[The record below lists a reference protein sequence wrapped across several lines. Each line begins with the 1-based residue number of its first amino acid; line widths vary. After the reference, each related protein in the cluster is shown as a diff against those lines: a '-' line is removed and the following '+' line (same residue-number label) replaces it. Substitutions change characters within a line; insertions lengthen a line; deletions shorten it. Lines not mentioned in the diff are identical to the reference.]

1 MKKILTI
8 LSLALLVMACDEM
21 YGPIPVSESPVYSSG
36 IDVQVSQVKDSSF
49 VVNLTPKDEALF
61 YTYLVTEESTP
72 QVLDSAK
79 LYSLSYKGVQN
90 GKFNFKEQSS
100 ATVELTDLKP
110 NTAYQVYAVT
120 SSKTGIPSAV
130 TVKSVVTSDSY
141 SPFIKSVSRNGNKV
155 TVTFSE
161 NVKYDESKDVTA
173 VGYSKVYASGA
184 PVVASAKATVTV
196 SGSAATFEFAAFKTP
211 GTYYTV
217 AYPEGTFVDETG
229 NSCQAVEAG
238 KFTVSTDGKYTVSYS
253 GTVYGFLANADLSY
267 KLPEIKSMFLA
278 DWNKSIS
285 VNVPDGVARV
295 DLKDGYVTVVE
306 HKDASGM
313 ESVTKW
319 PMKKMTNY
327 YGTYYDVVM
336 TLAGEAQPGDMV
348 SIVIPAGAVM
358 DWYGNVNA
366 SAIEVGP
373 IEMMVPLEL
382 SFEDAG
388 IGSCTAYVSVSTNDV
403 TGKKFWIWDYGTKEE
418 MEAYSDE
425 DFIADY
431 VDYIANDAESNEMS
445 FEEMLVD
452 YYAFQGDDE
461 LPIINLEAETS
472 YQMLGFFIDA
482 EGNAISDVFRHDF
495 TTVALEVP
503 EEETGTYNFS
513 LWYEDAQADLPFSIE
528 EAEDGYLCT
537 ISGLGEGF
545 DLTFSMDKDGN
556 CYVPK
561 TEVNDTFSYQGSEFP
576 VYLEEIDSWN
586 EEGWDSTS
594 YYDQVKKT
602 FVFTL
607 AYYID
612 LGYLGYGDE
621 SFELDADGVAATA
634 APASLG
640 SLRKGAGSLTPGKA
654 IAVPHGR
661 RK

>member
-49 VVNLTPKDEALF
+49 VVSLTPKDEALF

-100 ATVELTDLKP
+100 ATVELIDLKP

-130 TVKSVVTSDSY
+130 TVKSVVTCDSH

-217 AYPEGTFVDETG
+217 AYPEGTFVDQTG

-295 DLKDGYVTVVE
+295 DLKDGYMTVVN
-306 HKDASGM
+306 HKEESGM

-319 PMKKMTNY
+319 PMKKLTNY
-327 YGTYYDVVM
+327 YGTYYDVVVI
-336 TLAGEAQPGDMV
+336 LAGEAQAGDMV

-373 IEMMVPLEL
+373 IEMMAAPLAL
-382 SFEDAG
+382 TFEDAG
-388 IGSCTAYVSVSTNDV
+388 IGSCSASIAVTTNDIS
-403 TGKKFWIWDYGTKEE
+403 GKKYWIWDYDAKEAMDE
-418 MEAYSDE
+418 ISDE
-425 DFIADY
+425 DFIEYEISYIADY
-431 VDYIANDAESNEMS
+431 AEEDGVS
-445 FEEMLVD
+445 FEEELVE
-452 YYAFQGDDE
+452 YFAYQGDDE
-461 LPIINLEAETS
+461 ISFVNLTS
-472 YQMLGFFIDA
+472 KSDYQVAGFFVDG
-482 EGNAISDVFRHDF
+482 EGNAISDVFRFDF
-495 TTVALEVP
+495 TTEALELPV
-503 EEETGTYNFS
+503 EESGTYNFS
-513 LWYEDAQADLPFSIE
+513 LCYEGAQADLPFSIE

-537 ISGLGEGF
+537 ISGLGYGF

-561 TEVNDTFSYQGSEFP
+561 TDINDTFSYQGSEFP
-576 VYLEEIDSWN
+576 IYLEEIDSWYG
-586 EEGWDSTS
+586 GWNSTS
-594 YYDQVKKT
+594 YYDQAKET

-621 SFELDADGVAATA
+621 SFKLDADGAAATA

-640 SLRKGAGSLTPGKA
+640 SLRQGTGLTPGKA